1 MPVGRRPSWS
11 ASSQRRSSLSKAQGG
26 ASTTNNAAFA
36 GVDNIVNVSKF
47 TKQMNPCTQAKRDVD
62 VVGLGREDSDL
73 SIGNVFE
80 DDDDEDLKLENILSC
95 IVNDITD
102 NQGVPVL
109 KGSIGIAELN
119 SIVSVKSKQNAVAEA
134 PRTETPPILKTTPC
148 VDEATME
155 EEDNKLLSI
164 IDVDGRN
171 RMIARKKKPDNS
183 SSGVETKI
191 RLESKLEQD
200 QVCNDGTSLARSSLV
215 DSILDDIQISNIS
228 RGSICFSDQ
237 DPNNLAPLLN
247 SMTNELMTKKTNTPT
262 TVPPTRAN
270 RGKLNYHS
278 QL

>member
-11 ASSQRRSSLSKAQGG
+11 ASQRRSSLSKAQGG
-26 ASTTNNAAFA
+26 ASTTNNAAFV
-36 GVDNIVNVSKF
+36 GVDNIVSVSKF
-47 TKQMNPCTQAKRDVD
+47 TKQMNPCTQAARDVD
-62 VVGLGREDSDL
+62 VVGLGREDCDL
-73 SIGNVFE
+73 SIGDVVE

-95 IVNDITD
+95 IVNDKTD

-109 KGSIGIAELN
+109 KGSIGIADLN
-119 SIVSVKSKQNAVAEA
+119 SIVSVTSKQNAVAEA
-134 PRTETPPILKTTPC
+134 LRTETPPILKTNPC
-148 VDEATME
+148 VDDATIE

-164 IDVDGRN
+164 IDVAGHN
-171 RMIARKKKPDNS
+171 RMIARKNQKPDNS
-183 SSGVETKI
+183 SSGAETKI
-191 RLESKLEQD
+191 RLESKVEQD

-215 DSILDDIQISNIS
+215 DSILDDIQMSNIS

-247 SMTNELMTKKTNTPT
+247 SMTNEVTKKTNTPT
-262 TVPPTRAN
+262 TVPPNRAN